1 MCSCRIRIRAKVA
14 GALYFLALLVLISF
28 STITNVKALDE
39 PLSMPA
45 VGTAG
50 LKVIAPD
57 LLELTLITTKAPPP
71 ARPTQWN
78 FVAANSQYVLPAIG
92 KFLVTADGLPALV
105 QSVGFKRRPVYAP
118 FKVRDLRIGN
128 YLYLKL
134 LTPLHD
140 GQNVQVLNPDGTLWS
155 GDVHFATSV
164 DPLRFSPAIHVNQQ
178 GYVPNFPKKAIV
190 GYYIGTLG
198 ELNIPTSAGF
208 QIVQSSSGQV
218 VYSGNLVSRGDQ
230 GYTFS
235 PAPYQQVFEA
245 DFSPFTTP
253 GEYKLVVPGLGAS
266 YSFRIDEGAAAAF
279 ARTYALGLY
288 HQRCGTDNVLP
299 FTRDTHDICH
309 AAKASVPNMTFTAV
323 NKELAD
329 LLTDSPTP
337 SRQTAPALKDVSSSL
352 YPFVN
357 TNAVDVSG
365 GHHDAG
371 DYSKYTINSAN
382 LIHTLVFAA
391 DAFPGVGAL
400 DNLGLPESGDGKSDL
415 LQEAKWEADFL
426 AKMQDTDGGF
436 YFLVYPR
443 RPRIRKRR
451 HCPIMAIRKSFFPR
465 TPPSPPPPPPRSLNR
480 FLAALQKD
488 NSRGRRQLSEQSPN
502 AAGAFSER
510 AIAKYGKDGAY
521 QKITPLRQRIHA
533 RRRTRLGRR
542 RVISRHG
549 RSRLQDELK
558 HRSLRSVEPR
568 QPEDG
573 WWRMFEGYGC
583 AIRTY
588 AFAAQLRTHL
598 RRPARFRLS
607 RQVPRANHRGRG

>member
-1 MCSCRIRIRAKVA
+1 MCSCRIRTRTKVA
-14 GALYFLALLVLISF
+14 GALYFLALLALIS
-28 STITNVKALDE
+28 SSNVRALDE

-57 LLELTLITTKAPPP
+57 LLELTLIATKAPPP

-78 FVAANSQYVLPAIG
+78 FVAANSQYVLPTIG
-92 KFLVTADGLPALV
+92 KFVVTADGLPALV
-105 QSVGFKRRPVYAP
+105 HSVGFKRRPIYAP

-134 LTPLHD
+134 LTPLHN
-140 GQNVQVLNPDGTLWS
+140 GQNVQVVNPDGTLWS
-155 GDVHFATSV
+155 SAVQFTTTV

-190 GYYIGTLG
+190 GYYVGTLG
-198 ELNIPTSAGF
+198 ELNIPASAGF

-235 PAPYQQVFEA
+235 PAPYQQVYEA
-245 DFSPFTTP
+245 DFSSFTTP

-299 FTRDTHDICH
+299 FTRDTHDVCH

-323 NKELAD
+323 NKGLAD

-337 SRQTAPALKDVSSSL
+337 ARQTAPALKDVNSSL

-371 DYSKYTINSAN
+371 DYSKYTINSAQ
-382 LIHTLVFAA
+382 LVHTLIFAVDNFA
-391 DAFPGVGAL
+391 GVASL
-400 DNLGLPESGDGKSDL
+400 DNLGLPESGDGFSDV

-426 AKMQDTDGGF
+426 AKMQDDDGGF

-443 RPRIRKRR
+443 NRAYEDNVLPDHGDPQIV
-451 HCPIMAIRKSFFPR
+451 FPKN
-465 TPPSPPPPPPRSLNR
+465 TAVTAAAA
-480 FLAALQKD
+480 AALAQTASSPLFK
-488 NSRGRRQLSEQSPN
+488 RTYPN
-502 AAGAFSER
+502 AAANYLSKALKAWGFLQTAF
-510 AIAKYGKDGAY
+510 AKYGRDGAY
-521 QKITPLRQRIHA
+521 QKISHYGNEFMHDDEIAWAAAELFLATGDHSYENEL
-533 RRRTRLGRR
+533 
-542 RVISRHG
+542 ISHFDPSDRAN
-549 RSRLQDELK
+549 LQD
-558 HRSLRSVEPR
+558 
-568 QPEDG
+568 G
-573 WWRMFEGYGC
+573 WVRLWEGYGC
-583 AIRTY
+583 AIRAY
-588 AFAAQLRTHL
+588 AFAASSGRISADQLNSDYL
-598 RRPARFRLS
+598 
-607 RQVPRANHRGRG
+607 